1 MVFMKL
7 LKHHSLGRG
16 VPWMS
21 WVGSMK
27 STPQGCTVSAMWSW
41 SCRVDG
47 FFFFPSIKLD
57 RPEGIFWDFQEKN
70 LGGSRLV
77 TSGHV
82 FFLFSSFLEF
92 LWTFF
97 GFTPQKSR
105 SMSPKKGHQNNWNR
119 DTLLLFPELARGRYA
134 SETCL
139 FFSQT
144 DFPKKSKTIKRIVPR
159 IHALDL
165 PPTGNSHHQDRKHF

>member
-47 FFFFPSIKLD
+47 FFFSQASNWIDLKEFFEIFRKKTL
-57 RPEGIFWDFQEKN
+57 EGHVW
-70 LGGSRLV
+70 SRLV
-77 TSGHV
+77 TFFFCFPPSLNSFEHFSGLLLRNH
-82 FFLFSSFLEF
+82 
-92 LWTFF
+92 
-97 GFTPQKSR
+97 GACP
-105 SMSPKKGHQNNWNR
+105 PKKGHQNNWNR

-134 SETCL
+134 SENL
-139 FFSQT
+139 FVFFLKLISLKSQR
-144 DFPKKSKTIKRIVPR
+144 PLKE
-159 IHALDL
+159 
-165 PPTGNSHHQDRKHF
+165 

>member
-1 MVFMKL
+1 MKL

-47 FFFFPSIKLD
+47 FFFSKHQI
-57 RPEGIFWDFQEKN
+57 
-70 LGGSRLV
+70 GSTWRNFLRFSGKKPWRV

-82 FFLFSSFLEF
+82 WSRFFLFSSFLEF

-139 FFSQT
+139 FFFSNW
-144 DFPKKSKTIKRIVPR
+144 FPKKVKD
-159 IHALDL
+159 H
-165 PPTGNSHHQDRKHF
+165 